1 MTPTRPPCGWVQSHP
16 LQPPGQDRNPCQTP
30 PVTEALYFALFRE
43 AHSPQII
50 PRLLCRDQLGQ
61 ALPLTPVSSNFFFL
75 RVLKLLVP
83 TNSVPN
89 LAEEALVLFP
99 HRNVMVS

>member
-1 MTPTRPPCGWVQSHP
+1 MTPTRPPCGGVQSHP
-16 LQPPGQDRNPCQTP
+16 LQPPGHDRNPCQTP
-30 PVTEALYFALFRE
+30 PVTEALYFALFQE

-50 PRLLCRDQLGQ
+50 PRLLCRDQ
-61 ALPLTPVSSNFFFL
+61 ALPLTPVSPKFFL
-75 RVLKLLVP
+75 RVLKLLLP
-83 TNSVPN
+83 TNSVLN